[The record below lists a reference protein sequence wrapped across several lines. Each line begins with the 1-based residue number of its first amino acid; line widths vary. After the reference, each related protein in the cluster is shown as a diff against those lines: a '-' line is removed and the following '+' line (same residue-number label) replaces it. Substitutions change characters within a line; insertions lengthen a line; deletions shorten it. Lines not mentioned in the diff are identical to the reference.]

1 MCFYRTEDIISE
13 QPIYLKYY
21 LLDIYLEKKLKSISF
36 TVKQEPCHSLKS
48 GQKKNLYM
56 VLRDNL
62 KSIDIAIVL
71 LFPCVNPCSVV

>member
-1 MCFYRTEDIISE
+1 MCFYRTEDIIRE

-48 GQKKNLYM
+48 GQKK
-56 VLRDNL
+56 
-62 KSIDIAIVL
+62 KSIYGIKRQFEIH
-71 LFPCVNPCSVV
+71 